1 MEGVN
6 NDFLGKHK
14 KFRVD
19 SKKLATVFFVAA
31 FIVAIVVF
39 WWLKLVG
46 ITVTGEAFCGLEEH
60 IHGEAC
66 YISEIICDIDEAETD
81 TPAGESATDETTT
94 EIPEEVTDDVSGNE
108 SVTEITTDATTTK
121 KAHTHTS
128 ECLRETLICKKT
140 EHTHTEE
147 CFPDK
152 NADVETVSDWLNTID
167 GVKITNDIP
176 ENLIAIAMTQVGYEE
191 SIVNFE
197 YDSEG
202 NRNGYTRYGEWYG
215 NHYGK
220 WNTMF
225 VSFCLHYSNINNDSE
240 LKKAGAESLRLA
252 WENRYAYSSA
262 EEYAPE
268 RGDIVFFDNDKDGV
282 SDAVAIIIAPGE
294 TEHVVVMG
302 DSNGKVE
309 TKSIDASEGIMGYGL
324 TGKLSFAKDMEH
336 ELNKEDTETTDPIH
350 DPEETINQR
359 VPLMM
364 MSAAPVDEDHTIR
377 YINDLT
383 EAVTGVYFKTE
394 DGVEIPE
401 NGTVYIG
408 QNYIVSLTFSETN
421 TGKEWIQFQHGDDH
435 RLVYPIPENLKCA
448 PFDEPH
454 PITAKTEN
462 GTIEK
467 VGEYFVD
474 ENGMLY
480 VEFIDYEDGLCFG
493 QKYSNVEF
501 TIDFNVTIGA
511 NQSGTSTDIVFN
523 DKINVELNVDG
534 GAGMTVDKTHGEYDE
549 DNHTMDYTIKVEA
562 THGLVKDFTFEDY
575 TWNTHKILRDTIVV
589 TDLNG
594 VPLNPQ
600 PTVGDSFVTNVYSGF
615 SLVGFPDFAAG
626 EGYLITYKT
635 KVDDNYISNDT
646 VALSNGAYGAG
657 KDSKGTSFGSYD
669 EDYVVVE
676 PEKIAKDGKQTVLKD
691 ANGNDVPVIEWE
703 VVIKKDNHNLKGTVI
718 IDTLGEGLQYYTDQ
732 PILIKHYDEWGNPLA
747 DQYLSWDNVTI
758 NGNSMNFPLPDGYMF
773 DIIYYTTY
781 EDLNEGEQK
790 QYNNSVSATINGKY
804 ETAGGEADVVG
815 FVPRVNKN
823 AYGNDGEYV
832 YFTIETDVPAAIKD
846 WGNFYLTDTAA
857 FWGYSGNAEGYLYV
871 ENLPEN
877 IEITAVTESGRTI
890 TFTPYVPGG
899 PIENTY
905 ILVSPLNDMQHT
917 FRIYFN
923 TSQANNESSKWLLD
937 ENAVLT
943 VTYKVPFE
951 VKTGTEW
958 SGELS
963 GDKTLE
969 DVLLENHSLAN
980 QATVN
985 YSNVI
990 KTDHTAN
997 YKYSP
1002 KISKNSVVNKDGTID
1017 YTVVFYNTVPGS
1029 NGNAGYLASS
1039 DIAYFTDTFDEK
1051 LEYVPGSLTVY
1062 CYDPWN
1068 ANNWLNR
1075 YRYNGTVSGNSMEI
1089 ASTEFTFDK
1098 WNPECGWGEEWL
1110 SGLSNYQI
1118 YCKNMGG
1125 GNHVFTYK
1133 LKLKDEYLYSTE
1145 VNKYE
1150 LDNTAELKWDEDNT
1164 SGPVTDKAE
1173 FETGLIDK
1181 QVAQDGNN
1189 LDFSIVI
1196 NEDALDI
1203 LEGMDT
1209 LTITDTMTPNL
1220 SVYWNTIK
1228 LYYKETANGPWISFD
1243 DAASSYDYSV
1253 KYDQDSNK
1261 LTFIIPDELRIKVDY
1276 STLITGN
1283 GFVSVENTV
1292 SIDGKAQLTDIVD
1305 ATFHVQ
1311 DHSGG
1316 ATGFDYSVTMLKQDG
1331 DTNVRL
1337 PDVKF
1342 HLYGLQGD
1350 PHAVLPE
1357 GAQQSIYDDNGQKL
1371 NYIGTY
1377 ITGPDGTTEIRT
1389 QFLTV
1394 GGPYALVEATPPAGY
1409 MPLQKP
1415 VYFYFYDPDPN
1426 GIIQTVT
1433 TLIAVENYTY
1443 GFVLPETGGTGTLP
1457 LAIIGFAMTAFPI
1470 LYSTIRRKRERRST

>member
-1 MEGVN
+1 MKNVGRIYL
-6 NDFLGKHK
+6 DKHK
-14 KFRVD
+14 KFRLD
-19 SKKLATVFFVAA
+19 SKKLATVFVISAFV
-31 FIVAIVVF
+31 VAIIVF

-46 ITVTGEAFCGLEEH
+46 ITVTGEAFCGLSEH
-60 IHGEAC
+60 KHSGEC
-66 YISEIICDIDEAETD
+66 YISEVICGFDEAL
-81 TPAGESATDETTT
+81 TTLY
-94 EIPEEVTDDVSGNE
+94 EEDTDDASLSDE
-108 SVTEITTDATTTK
+108 ETAE
-121 KAHTHTS
+121 AHTHTE
-128 ECLRETLICKKT
+128 ECYDVTLVCTET

-152 NADVETVSDWLNTID
+152 TADMETVSDWLATLKD
-167 GVKITNDIP
+167 VEITNNIP
-176 ENLIAIAMTQVGYEE
+176 ENLVAVALSQVGYEE
-191 SIVNFE
+191 SGNNFE
-197 YDSEG
+197 YDSDG
-202 NRNGYTRYGEWYG
+202 NQNGYTRYGEWYG
-215 NHYGK
+215 NPYGK

-225 VSFCLHYSNINNDSE
+225 VAFCLHYSNINNAAE
-240 LKKAGAESLRLA
+240 LKASGAEAMRLA
-252 WENRYAYSSA
+252 WQQRGVYEAKD
-262 EEYAPE
+262 EYTPE
-268 RGDIVFFDNDKDGV
+268 RGDVVFLDTDGDEKADSTAVITSV
-282 SDAVAIIIAPGE
+282 SDE
-294 TEHVVVMG
+294 SFVVVMG
-302 DSNGKVE
+302 DSNNRVE
-309 TKSIDASEGIMGYGL
+309 TKSIEKSDDVMGYGL
-324 TGKLSFAKDMEH
+324 TGELSFAKDMEH
-336 ELNKEDTETTDPIH
+336 ELNKEDTETTNPTP

-383 EAVTGVYFKTE
+383 EAVIGVYFKTE

-435 RLVYPIPENLKCA
+435 RLVYPIPENLECA

-534 GAGMTVDKTHGEYDE
+534 SAGMTVNKTHGEYDE

-562 THGLVKDFTFEDY
+562 THGIVKDLVIDDQIWENHY
-575 TWNTHKILRDTIVV
+575 VLRDTIVV
-589 TDLNG
+589 TDLEGNIID
-594 VPLNPQ
+594 PQ
-600 PTVGDSFVTNVYSGF
+600 PVVSNHPSHNSGANEGF
-615 SLVGFPDFAAG
+615 RISDFPDFPAG
-626 EGYLITYKT
+626 EGFLITYKT
-635 KVDDNYISNDT
+635 QIYDELLGNETVDMWNGLDT
-646 VALSNGAYGAG
+646 NG
-657 KDSKGTSFGSYD
+657 KNSKG
-669 EDYVVVE
+669 ENIYVWAQDWIRVE
-676 PEKIAKDGKQTVLKD
+676 LEKMEKEGRQTVLKD

-781 EDLNEGEQK
+781 EDLDEGDTQSYTNEVK
-790 QYNNSVSATINGKY
+790 ATINGKE
-804 ETAGGEADVVG
+804 ETAGGTADVVG
-815 FVPRVNKN
+815 FIPKVSKSAR
-823 AYGNDGEYV
+823 GDDGEYV
-832 YFTIETDVPAAIKD
+832 YFTIKADVPGVIKD
-846 WGNFYLTDTAA
+846 WGGFLLTDQAA
-857 FWGYSGNAEGYLYV
+857 FWGYNGNDEGYLYV
-871 ENLPEN
+871 ENLPEDLVV
-877 IEITAVTESGRTI
+877 TAKTKSGQVI
-890 TFTPYVPGG
+890 NFTPYIAGG
-899 PIENTY
+899 PTENTY
-905 ILVSPLNDMQHT
+905 ILAYPAEGNQYHSFNI
-917 FRIYFN
+917 FFN
-923 TSQANNESSKWLLD
+923 TSSADTDSSKWILAED
-937 ENAVLT
+937 SELT
-943 VTYKVPFE
+943 VTYKLPFDS
-951 VKTGTEW
+951 KTGVNWT
-958 SGELS
+958 GELK
-963 GDKTLE
+963 GDKTVE
-969 DVLLENHSLAN
+969 DVLLEKYSLSNTAYL
-980 QATVN
+980 N
-985 YSNVI
+985 YTKEIQTHDAS
-990 KTDHTAN
+990 T

-1002 KISKNSVVNKDGTID
+1002 MITKKSEVNEDGTID
-1017 YTVVFYNTVPGS
+1017 YTVTFYSTIPGTE
-1029 NGNAGYLASS
+1029 GPLGYLKSAQSIVFS
-1039 DIAYFTDTFDEK
+1039 DTFDERLK
-1051 LEYVPGSLTVY
+1051 YVEGSLSVE
-1062 CYDPWN
+1062 CYSPWN
-1068 ANNWLNR
+1068 ENTLFNT
-1075 YRYNGTVSGNSMEI
+1075 YVFEGSVSGNTINVNSTDLKYSKTNENLDSQMLSWLRDWMPTYQTYCNEI
-1089 ASTEFTFDK
+1089 A
-1098 WNPECGWGEEWL
+1098 
-1110 SGLSNYQI
+1110 
-1118 YCKNMGG
+1118 GG
-1125 GNHVFTYK
+1125 KHVFTYK
-1133 LKLKDEYLYSTE
+1133 LRVKDEYLYTTE
-1145 VNKYE
+1145 QNKYE
-1150 LDNTAELKWDEDNT
+1150 FDNTAELKWDEDNT

-1243 DAASSYDYSV
+1243 DADSSYNYSV
-1253 KYDQDSNK
+1253 KYDQDSNT

-1292 SIDGKAQLTDIVD
+1292 SISGKAQLTDIVD

-1311 DHSGG
+1311 EHSGG

-1415 VYFYFYDPDPN
+1415 VYFYFYNPDPD

-1433 TLIAVENYTY
+1433 TLIAVENYSY

-1457 LAIIGFAMTAFPI
+1457 LTIIGVALMAFPI